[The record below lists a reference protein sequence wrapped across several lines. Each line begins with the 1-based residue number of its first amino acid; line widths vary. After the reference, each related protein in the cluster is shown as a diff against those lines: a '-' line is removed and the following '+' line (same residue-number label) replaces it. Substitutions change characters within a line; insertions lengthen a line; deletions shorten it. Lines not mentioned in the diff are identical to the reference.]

1 MQGEPFDDFDQ
12 DNAGSV
18 RHSDDSV
25 ESRRLSALQVSFL
38 VAGVVIA
45 LVGALLSTTGTKNL
59 EARGADGGPS
69 SSLITSFSDTRSPSS
84 NTEEGSAPLGISTDS
99 VWGPALLQGGFG
111 AFLGFSL
118 GYASRFFLRFV
129 LVGVGAF
136 FAGVML
142 MEYLGWVTVEWER
155 IGAAFDR
162 FLEIGEAQLASLQGF
177 FASRLPAVGVT
188 IAGFWVGWRKG

>member
-1 MQGEPFDDFDQ
+1 MQGDPFDDYDQ
-12 DNAGSV
+12 ENAGSI
-18 RHSDDSV
+18 RHSGDLA
-25 ESRRLSALQVSFL
+25 ESRRLSALQISFL

-45 LVGALLSTTGTKNL
+45 VVGALLSIGGAKDL
-59 EARGADGGPS
+59 EAGEADRGPS
-69 SSLITSFSDTRSPSS
+69 SSLINSFTDSQTLSPNAEGRSASS
-84 NTEEGSAPLGISTDS
+84 NGSPES

-155 IGAAFDR
+155 IGLAFDR
-162 FLEIGEAQLASLQGF
+162 FLEMGEAQLASVQGF
-177 FASRLPAVGVT
+177 FASRLPTVGVT

>member
-1 MQGEPFDDFDQ
+1 MQGDPFDDDDQ
-12 DNAGSV
+12 ENAASI
-18 RHSDDSV
+18 RHSGDIA
-25 ESRRLSALQVSFL
+25 ESRRLSAMQISFL

-45 LVGALLSTTGTKNL
+45 LVGALLSIGGAKGL
-59 EARGADGGPS
+59 EASEAEGPS
-69 SSLITSFSDTRSPSS
+69 SSLVNSFTDSRALSPSAD
-84 NTEEGSAPLGISTDS
+84 GRSAPLNGPSES

-155 IGAAFDR
+155 IGLAFDR
-162 FLEIGEAQLASLQGF
+162 FLEMGEAQLASVQGF